1 MIYFFIV
8 LLTSYSLSAQT
19 VRHDPLKECRPVI
32 QNQDSIDEVVDNVT
46 STEEPVARFGI
57 IADIQYCDC
66 DTRGQRYYRNAL
78 QKLKQSVDHFN
89 KEEVEFAVNLGDLVD
104 RDTPHNLDSVLSCLN
119 KLNAPVY
126 NLAGNHDYEN
136 IDNDH
141 LYAALKMPSEYYSF
155 QRNGWRFVMLN
166 TNEIASYSNVDGTW
180 KEKELLEMRDNI
192 RKTTG
197 QNAAEYNGGISNRQL
212 QWLQEL
218 LENSENKDEK
228 VLIFSHHPLGCIK
241 GLTALNDQEIVSL
254 ASQFSCVKALIAG
267 HHHAGAFC
275 ETESLPCIVVEGMVE
290 TADQNA
296 YGIIELFPDR
306 LILQGY
312 GRVTSRVIHF

>member
-1 MIYFFIV
+1 MIYLFIV

-136 IDNDH
+136 IDNDR
-141 LYAALKMPSEYYSF
+141 LYTLLNMPSEYYSI
-155 QRNGWRFVMLN
+155 QWNGWRFVMLN
-166 TNEIASYSNVDGTW
+166 TNEIASYAHVEGTW
-180 KEKELLEMRDNI
+180 KEEELEEMKNCV
-192 RKTTG
+192 RKSTG
-197 QNAAEYNGGISNRQL
+197 QDAAEYNGGISSRQL
-212 QWLQEL
+212 QWLQQV
-218 LENSENKDEK
+218 LENSEMKNEK
-228 VLIFSHHPLGCIK
+228 VLIFSHHPLACVK
-241 GLTALNDQEIVSL
+241 GLTALNDTEIVSL
-254 ASQFSCVKALIAG
+254 VSNFSCVKALIAG
-267 HHHAGAFC
+267 HHHGGAFC
-275 ETESLPCIVVEGMVE
+275 EVDSLPSSGG
-290 TADQNA
+290 D
-296 YGIIELFPDR
+296 DR
-306 LILQGY
+306 D
-312 GRVTSRVIHF
+312 R